1 MPREFPRIEVKPVI
15 RNLNLVAI
23 NNLLLEDT
31 ISVSQSISPS
41 WVVERSQGI
50 EEASSQST
58 EATISKCSI
67 LFLVDDIL
75 DSETQIRKALY
86 SIVSICI
93 ISADLEKIMPFA
105 TSFKPTLSIALSRA
119 LPIKNS
125 KLK

>member
-1 MPREFPRIEVKPVI
+1 VPGEFPRIEVKPVV

-67 LFLVDDIL
+67 VFLVDDIL

-93 ISADLEKIMPFA
+93 ISAELGKSCLLQHP
-105 TSFKPTLSIALSRA
+105 SSQH
-119 LPIKNS
+119 
-125 KLK
+125 